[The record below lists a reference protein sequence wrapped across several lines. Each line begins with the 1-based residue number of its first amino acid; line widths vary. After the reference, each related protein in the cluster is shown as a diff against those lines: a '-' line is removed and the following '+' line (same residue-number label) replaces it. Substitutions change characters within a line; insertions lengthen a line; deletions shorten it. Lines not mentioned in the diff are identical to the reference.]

1 MTSYDYKIDFS
12 DVRREKEM
20 TFFVFPRRYVPIIQ
34 KWLTN
39 SGIGGWEFKSIKDA
53 RPYLPDHFEI
63 PVIQGKTDPYPIT
76 EPKYLMVF
84 LSFYNTDDLRA
95 KFEYMTESLDAA
107 NLSLA
112 MGDEREAFRQAKERE
127 DAMWYRDPPP
137 TSSLRQDQ
145 SQFDQGGKGEEK
157 V

>member
-76 EPKYLMVF
+76 EPKYLMAF

-95 KFEYMTESLDAA
+95 KFEYMTSSPDAF
-107 NLSLA
+107 NLIYVAGNEHEA
-112 MGDEREAFRQAKERE
+112 MRKAHEQEEHTWF
-127 DAMWYRDPPP
+127 MDPPP
-137 TSSLRQDQ
+137 TAAVRQDA
-145 SQFDQGGKGEEK
+145 SLFDPGGTRK